1 MEVVK
6 LIGIVFT
13 AALRA
18 LEIAGT
24 LRRSFVSLTRRWQE
38 PRPARASSPAKYRSY
53 TLKPDREL

>member
-1 MEVVK
+1 VEAVK

-13 AALRA
+13 VALRG

-24 LRRSFVSLTRRWQE
+24 LRGSFVTLTRRWQA
-38 PRPARASSPAKYRSY
+38 PRASSPAKYRSY